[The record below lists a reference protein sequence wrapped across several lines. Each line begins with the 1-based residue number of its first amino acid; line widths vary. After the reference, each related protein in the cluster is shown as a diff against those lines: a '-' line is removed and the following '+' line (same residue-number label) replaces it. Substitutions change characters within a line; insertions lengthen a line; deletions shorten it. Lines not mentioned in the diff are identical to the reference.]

1 MKREFIKGQLPDIGD
16 DVLKQIM
23 DQHSTDVGALR
34 SKIEALETERDGLKT
49 QLNDANTEIQ
59 SYKDMDI
66 DGIKQK
72 AADWENKYNTDTQA
86 LKDKLSEQEY
96 SYAVNGNK
104 FVILVAGIGQGI
116 IYNLVVFHSVTIR
129 QVLFT
134 KFVQCLFS
142 LLLIGYA

>member
-1 MKREFIKGQLPDIGD
+1 MKREFIKGLLPDIGD

-34 SKIEALETERDGLKT
+34 SRIEALETERDGLKT

-86 LKDKLSEQEY
+86 
-96 SYAVNGNK
+96 
-104 FVILVAGIGQGI
+104 
-116 IYNLVVFHSVTIR
+116 
-129 QVLFT
+129 
-134 KFVQCLFS
+134 
-142 LLLIGYA
+142 